1 MRSAINCVGTHK
13 GNIFKITV
21 FIFEE
26 HPYAYGF
33 GIFIPFFSIK
43 KKREMGVE
51 ENRLGLVECMMRLNI
66 SFL

>member
-1 MRSAINCVGTHK
+1 MSSAINCVGTHK

-33 GIFIPFFSIK
+33 GIFIHFFSIK
-43 KKREMGVE
+43 KKERNGGGGE
-51 ENRLGLVECMMRLNI
+51 
-66 SFL
+66 

>member
-1 MRSAINCVGTHK
+1 MSSAINCVGTHK
-13 GNIFKITV
+13 RNIFKITV

-43 KKREMGVE
+43 KERNGGGGE
-51 ENRLGLVECMMRLNI
+51 
-66 SFL
+66 

>member
-1 MRSAINCVGTHK
+1 MSSAINCVGTHK

-33 GIFIPFFSIK
+33 GIFILFFSIK
-43 KKREMGVE
+43 KKGEKWGWRRIDWDLWSV
-51 ENRLGLVECMMRLNI
+51 
-66 SFL
+66 